1 MTNHDLTELKRL
13 QERATRFRTLERLN
27 RLVSSSLTYEEV
39 LGAIARAAADL
50 MDTPCVSFWMVDEA
64 TRMVRVAA
72 WSEPSMGDD
81 FPTRPRA
88 MGQGAI
94 GRIAETG
101 ETVNVPD
108 VFAADSLVT
117 SRAWWE
123 QHGLRSFYGMPV
135 SFQGRVLAVLAL
147 NGRTPFVP
155 SEDDQDLLQ
164 SLIAQAAVAIHNAM
178 LFREAES
185 RRQAAEAAEARYR
198 ALFEANVAGILRT
211 KIDGRILD
219 CNEAMVRI
227 LRYGSREALQAKSV
241 VDLYVDP
248 SERGPVVEAIRTGER
263 LSNIRFHWR
272 RADGT
277 TATVLGNVAVMRDPV
292 HGVVLDGILVD
303 ISDRER
309 FEETEREAE
318 ALRAVARLA
327 NAAAHEINNP
337 LAVISGHLT
346 ILERRLAADPD
357 VVARIEKARAAWKK
371 IAEIITRMGRITRLE
386 LSSQT
391 PGLPPILDLR
401 RSADEPGEAAD
412 PTTR

>member
-108 VFAADSLVT
+108 
-117 SRAWWE
+117 
-123 QHGLRSFYGMPV
+123 